1 MRSKEFLNDAESVS
15 FSSVF
20 GSEAHNALTAAGINF
35 KEKPSHWS
43 ELADN
48 PLGDDGLQK
57 VKKAL
62 ANAEI
67 RLEEYAA
74 WEIYPINP
82 DRRGDRVKG
91 PLQSVENMPDPSVF
105 IIYDLPYSDE
115 RGGEPKVGTFLV
127 DRTGASSYIRFWR
140 QIN

>member
-1 MRSKEFLNDAESVS
+1 MRYDEFSKDAENLPSVTE
-15 FSSVF
+15 
-20 GSEAHNALTAAGINF
+20 SEAHNVLTNYGVGL

-105 IIYDLPYSDE
+105 IIYDLPYSDK